1 MSAGPW
7 VLVTDGSKR
16 IGGQGR
22 AAVAAVRALAAGGY
36 RPAVTVSGGT
46 SLAARSR
53 HCARRVE
60 VPSVTEPGYV
70 EAVRAELGRWPY
82 LVCLPASD
90 ATLLALRP
98 ELEHLVEKPQ
108 LAKHAERAGIP
119 MPPSHHF
126 GSTEQLVAAARTL
139 PYPVVVKPTSH
150 RYQPYRADSPADLTG
165 RMAGD
170 GEVVVQPFVT
180 EPIRMVAGLVW
191 RGRMLQAAHARWL
204 RMWKIGVGNAAA
216 AETTEPDPALEARL
230 LELLDGYDGVFNAQF
245 IGPYLLDVH
254 ARVYGTHPLAVA
266 GGVNLI
272 ASFCDLLQG
281 RDVPERRARPGAFFR
296 WIEGDLRHV
305 WSALRAGRMSP
316 SEALGAL
323 RPRRGAAHSTE
334 SLTDPG
340 PMLARLG
347 FGARRAHMTEAERR
361 ARLAH

>member
-1 MSAGPW
+1 
-7 VLVTDGSKR
+7 
-16 IGGQGR
+16 
-22 AAVAAVRALAAGGY
+22 
-36 RPAVTVSGGT
+36 
-46 SLAARSR
+46 
-53 HCARRVE
+53 
-60 VPSVTEPGYV
+60 
-70 EAVRAELGRWPY
+70 
-82 LVCLPASD
+82 
-90 ATLLALRP
+90 
-98 ELEHLVEKPQ
+98 
-108 LAKHAERAGIP
+108 
-119 MPPSHHF
+119 
-126 GSTEQLVAAARTL
+126 
-139 PYPVVVKPTSH
+139 
-150 RYQPYRADSPADLTG
+150 
-165 RMAGD
+165 
-170 GEVVVQPFVT
+170 
-180 EPIRMVAGLVW
+180 
-191 RGRMLQAAHARWL
+191 MLQAAHARWL

-216 AETTEPDPALEARL
+216 AETTAPDPILEARL

-245 IGPYLLDVH
+245 IGPHLLDVH

-316 SEALGAL
+316 SEALDAL

-361 ARLAH
+361 ARLAHRPPG